1 MKNFATTFEF
11 KEAVMFKL
19 EFDYAQ
25 MTLLLEILEQE
36 LNDLN
41 REISKTDVLD
51 FKKELKRRRN
61 TMEAM
66 LISMREQVRAETNV
80 LMT

>member
-1 MKNFATTFEF
+1 M
-11 KEAVMFKL
+11 KEAVMFQL

-25 MTLLLEILEQE
+25 MTLLLDLLERE
-36 LNDLN
+36 LSDLN
-41 REISKTDVLD
+41 LEISKTDNAD
-51 FKKELKRRRN
+51 FRTELKKRRN

-66 LISMREQVRAETNV
+66 LLSMREQVRAETNV